1 MTGGAAL
8 EGQQGPRLCLGC
20 AVATFFGARGCG
32 FPSDWAGF
40 AVNVGRGGAAVFLVP
55 GLVVLV
61 VGAGAAPGVGVLF
74 AGVGDEC
81 CFGFPDVD
89 GLGCG
94 GEVEGS
100 VDG

>member
-1 MTGGAAL
+1 MQPHL
-8 EGQQGPRLCLGC
+8 SLGC
-20 AVATFFGARGCG
+20 AVATFFDAAVCG
-32 FPSDWAGF
+32 FPSIWVGF
-40 AVNVGRGGAAVFLVP
+40 AVDVGGGGAAVLFLVP

-81 CFGFPDVD
+81 CFCFPDVD

>member
-1 MTGGAAL
+1 MP
-8 EGQQGPRLCLGC
+8 QC
-20 AVATFFGARGCG
+20 AVFRRFGWVL
-32 FPSDWAGF
+32 PSMW
-40 AVNVGRGGAAVFLVP
+40 GRGGAAVLFLVP

-81 CFGFPDVD
+81 CFCFPDVD